1 MWVTLHTILLLAMP
15 LATVG
20 GLLLLPRRQLTAG
33 NLTMPLLVSLMAMS
47 LAFTFSTHLCGAGL
61 PWRQVLL
68 GGACLVPWATLVK
81 SRGLRRGGTVALF
94 IATLG
99 LSQHFSEVVHRPGW
113 SGNSDWPRYGAIARD
128 FARSVHA
135 MADHIPAPEATQAY
149 PPGWLRDLPIAAKLC
164 ELAEGAGLS
173 ELPERYRL
181 RRCEFGRAWHTW
193 LTGLYPYEL
202 VPQDL
207 WYPGGSLGEGLRRV
221 ELRNRSD

>member
-1 MWVTLHTILLLAMP
+1 M
-15 LATVG
+15 
-20 GLLLLPRRQLTAG
+20 
-33 NLTMPLLVSLMAMS
+33 
-47 LAFTFSTHLCGAGL
+47 

-135 MADHIPAPEATQAY
+135 N
-149 PPGWLRDLPIAAKLC
+149 G
-164 ELAEGAGLS
+164 
-173 ELPERYRL
+173 
-181 RRCEFGRAWHTW
+181 
-193 LTGLYPYEL
+193 
-202 VPQDL
+202 
-207 WYPGGSLGEGLRRV
+207 
-221 ELRNRSD
+221 